1 LLCAV
6 DKLDAEAEAAEAAG
20 DKSAQAKVAA
30 LERAERELQAV
41 QDEQVKAE
49 REVKE
54 AIENFEDDEF
64 VLTGKEKDPDIEWWE
79 RSERNRQEVSGDYYD
94 VSAQI

>member
-1 LLCAV
+1 
-6 DKLDAEAEAAEAAG
+6 
-20 DKSAQAKVAA
+20 VAA

-41 QDEQVKAE
+41 QDEQVKVE

-64 VLTGKEKDPDIEWWE
+64 VLTGREKDPDIEWWE
-79 RSERNRQEVSGDYYD
+79 RSERNRREVSGDYYD
-94 VSAQI
+94 VSV